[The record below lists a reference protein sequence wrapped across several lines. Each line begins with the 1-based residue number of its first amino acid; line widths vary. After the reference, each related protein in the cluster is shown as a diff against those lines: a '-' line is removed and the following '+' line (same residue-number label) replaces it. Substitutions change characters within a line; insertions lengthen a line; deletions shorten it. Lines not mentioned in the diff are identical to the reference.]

1 MTYSSAIQK
10 LKHLLIFTSDVLSDH
25 MLVIADLQVN
35 IQKKYPKQSITYR
48 NAKNIDLDKFNLDI
62 QKSNLI
68 KDLQHSVSKL
78 YHKLNKTL

>member
-10 LKHLLIFTSDVLSDH
+10 LKHLLIFTSDGLSDH

-48 NAKNIDLDKFNLDI
+48 NVKNIDLDKFNLDI

-68 KDLQHSVSKL
+68 IDHKHSVAKL
-78 YHKLNKTL
+78 YNKLNKTL